1 MKSKKYRRC
10 LSFICAAAL
19 VSALIYSPAGR
30 FVAPYSAGVSVQA
43 EGEVVPEGTKTQAMG
58 ILLTLLL
65 GNGFRMVGSFADQ
78 ANGLG
83 NLFDQWIAETQATIT
98 AGAIV
103 LGTRFQNGW
112 MQLTSDVTNAYN
124 SFASWLADTFSIP
137 TTGTTD
143 ITVAVGTTGYIYNV
157 ADAISV
163 GSYVRNGYT
172 NYRSIIAEGNFDL
185 IAAKVD
191 STNNDLG
198 YGYYYIRSTTNIS
211 PKEHLIQYK
220 PDGSLNTESN
230 SSFTASGTYTANNI
244 TYYLYRK
251 TPGFT
256 GAVEG
261 GLTNILN
268 VGDSYP
274 VVANTIAPLFEDN
287 LTLDDQILTGE
298 SLDLKD
304 GINLDD
310 DQALLL
316 DLSALA
322 SYAGVLDQTLTS
334 AEDLIGALT
343 NAIDRSK
350 AEADEDEDAE
360 VVPWDLVDT
369 DTDSKVA
376 PDDITETPPNET
388 GMYKT
393 LGLEKVFPFSI
404 PFDIYY
410 FIKMFNATAQAPEFD
425 IPFVVTGVIN
435 ERYHVD
441 LSMFDTVAAIFR
453 TMMLVGFIWF
463 LITKTRDFLRS

>member
-30 FVAPYSAGVSVQA
+30 FVTPYSAGVSVQA
-43 EGEVVPEGTKTQAMG
+43 EGEVVPEGTKNEAMA
-58 ILLTLLL
+58 ILMTLLL

-78 ANGLG
+78 ASGLG
-83 NLFDQWIAETQATIT
+83 DLFDKWVSETQATIT
-98 AGAIV
+98 TGAIV

-112 MQLTSDVTNAYN
+112 MKLSNDVVNAYN
-124 SFASWLADTFSIP
+124 DFSSWLAQTFSIP
-137 TTGTTD
+137 TTGTVD
-143 ITVAVGTTGYIYNV
+143 IPIGSGAVNSFAGTGLANSLTLAERTFSNGQKSYITIAGQAGV
-157 ADAISV
+157 
-163 GSYVRNGYT
+163 YVRFYYTSGGDFQCIGISATNGATFSYNGNNKNVGNTNVKVNGVTYYYGVSGGTNTSFSAYT
-172 NYRSIIAEGNFDL
+172 WYPL
-185 IAAKVD
+185 QCVYLVD
-191 STNNDLG
+191 SINAVA
-198 YGYYYIRSTTNIS
+198 IA
-211 PKEHLIQYK
+211 
-220 PDGSLNTESN
+220 TEMA
-230 SSFTASGTYTANNI
+230 TE
-244 TYYLYRK
+244 L
-251 TPGFT
+251 
-256 GAVEG
+256 EG
-261 GLTNILN
+261 GLADTSI
-268 VGDSYP
+268 S
-274 VVANTIAPLFEDN
+274 
-287 LTLDDQILTGE
+287 GE

-304 GINLDD
+304 GINLDE

-316 DLSALA
+316 DLSYLA
-322 SYAGVLDQTLTS
+322 EYAGVLDQTLTT
-334 AEDLIGALT
+334 AQDLIGTLT

-360 VVPWDLVDT
+360 VLPWDLVDSE
-369 DTDSKVA
+369 TDSKVA
-376 PDDITETPPNET
+376 PDDITDTPPNET

-441 LSMFDTVAAIFR
+441 LSMFDPVAAIFR